1 MKTLKFNIFL
11 LVSLLLILEATA
23 DTAPKGGRGGGRGR
37 GVGGGGGG
45 WEHDKWPY
53 ILIAIFILVLV
64 MACGRACSQE
74 EEPRT
79 KECKPKV
86 DINEEQQTR

>member
-23 DTAPKGGRGGGRGR
+23 ALKGERGEGRGR

-45 WEHDKWPY
+45 WKHDKWPY
-53 ILIAIFILVLV
+53 ILLAIFILVLV

-74 EEPRT
+74 EEPRS
-79 KECKPKV
+79 V
-86 DINEEQQTR
+86 S